1 MFYIAVIRLPLP
13 NLTLSIMGTS

>member
-13 NLTLSIMGTS
+13 NLTLSIMDTS